1 MAGLLIR
8 WMVLT
13 VAVWAACLVPGIT
26 YDDTWSLIIAAL
38 FLGVLNALVKPLLIL
53 VALPVVVV
61 TLGLFL
67 FVINALLVWFLPNIV
82 PGFHVAG
89 FWPAMG
95 GSLIISLVTMFLGK
109 GVVRRRAQATPHASH
124 GDTGRVGYSAPPPGR
139 GPIIDVEPIEEKK
152 V

>member
-1 MAGLLIR
+1 MGLLVR
-8 WMVLT
+8 WMILT
-13 VAVWAACLVPGIT
+13 VAVWAACLVPGIR
-26 YDDTWSLIIAAL
+26 YDDVWSLAIAAL
-38 FLGVLNALVKPLLIL
+38 FLGILNALVKPLLIL
-53 VALPVVVV
+53 VALPMVLV

-89 FWPAMG
+89 FWSAMG

-109 GVVRRRAQATPHASH
+109 GVVRRRARTRANRGFADAGT
-124 GDTGRVGYSAPPPGR
+124 TGAGAPPPGR